1 MEDLVR
7 SMKKLVN
14 IRQEIIMAQKLV
26 KSSMKRQM
34 ALVLSGKNAVT
45 RHAIQ
50 KNLDMKNASL
60 TSFRNNL

>member
-1 MEDLVR
+1 
-7 SMKKLVN
+7 MKKLVN